1 MKSDQFIF
9 ILFMSFTIFLIFI
22 IQVLTPKLTRKDIYF
37 GVRIPEDKID
47 NDELKAIYK
56 DYVKKNIITF
66 VLFIALMFCTIYILP
81 GYVYIIEISSIFLY
95 LIVTFFVYYMSN
107 RKVKF
112 IKSQN
117 KWFNGKKSMVVI
129 DTNFSKN
136 NRNKI
141 LVSPLWFLLCVAIII
156 VNIVIGFKYYNSLP
170 GRIATHFDFSGN
182 PNGWMNKSYKVIWA
196 MPIVQIFMTVILF
209 FSYKIIAWSKQQ
221 INPSNPEE
229 SQKRDKIFRRTWSKY
244 MVVSCIVMNLLFTF
258 GNLTIFQVIRLNPK
272 MYSTI
277 AILIAVLIAIF
288 SIYVSVKIG
297 QGGSRIDFN
306 NSPKGDSEVSNR
318 DDDKYWKLGNTIY
331 VNKDDPAL
339 FVEKRFGIG
348 WTMNFGRKESII
360 ILVVFLLLV
369 ILLPIIIR

>member
-9 ILFMSFTIFLIFI
+9 ILFMSFNIFI
-22 IQVLTPKLTRKDIYF
+22 IFIFQVLTPKLARKDIYF
-37 GVRIPEDKID
+37 GVRIPEDQID

-56 DYVKKNIITF
+56 NYAKNNIITF
-66 VLFIALMFCTIYILP
+66 ILFMALMICFVYILP
-81 GYVYIIEISSIFLY
+81 EYVYMIGTLSIFVY
-95 LIVTFFVYYMSN
+95 LTITFFVYYMSN
-107 RKVKF
+107 KKVKF

-136 NRNKI
+136 NRSKI
-141 LVSPLWFLLCVAIII
+141 LVSPLWFLLCIAIII
-156 VNIVIGFKYYNSLP
+156 VNIAIGFKYYSSLP
-170 GRIATHFDFSGN
+170 YRVPTHFDFSGN

-196 MPIVQIFMTVILF
+196 MPAAQIFMTAIMF

-229 SQKRDKIFRRTWSKY
+229 SQKRDKIFRRTWSKF

-258 GNLTIFQVIRLNPK
+258 GNLIIFQVIKLNPK
-272 MYSTI
+272 ISSIIPIVI
-277 AILIAVLIAIF
+277 AIAMVIF
-288 SIYVSVKIG
+288 SVYASIKIG

-306 NSPKGDSEVSNR
+306 NGSKGDSKVSNI

-331 VNKDDPAL
+331 VNKDDPSL

-360 ILVVFLLLV
+360 ILAVF
-369 ILLPIIIR
+369 ILLIVLLPMIIR